1 MKSLILSIADHAY
14 IDNATGKIYI
24 LGAFNRISLLAG
36 ANFPI
41 RHRLMTLV
49 IKLASELFETGEH
62 LLSVALADE
71 DGNELLRIN
80 QQFEMRPSQGGIP
93 SEFNVLL
100 EIRDIVF
107 DKAGEFQFSVDVDNE
122 PLDNTV
128 LVVTDNHQ
136 QG

>member
-1 MKSLILSIADHAY
+1 MKPLILSIADHAY
-14 IDNATGKIYI
+14 IDSATGKIYI

-49 IKLASELFETGEH
+49 IKLASELLETGEH
-62 LLSVALADE
+62 LLGVALADE
-71 DGNELLRIN
+71 DGNELLRLN
-80 QQFEMRPSQGGIP
+80 QPFEMRPSQGGIP

-107 DKAGEFQFSVDVDNE
+107 HKAGEFQFRIEVDNE
-122 PLDNTV
+122 LLGDTV